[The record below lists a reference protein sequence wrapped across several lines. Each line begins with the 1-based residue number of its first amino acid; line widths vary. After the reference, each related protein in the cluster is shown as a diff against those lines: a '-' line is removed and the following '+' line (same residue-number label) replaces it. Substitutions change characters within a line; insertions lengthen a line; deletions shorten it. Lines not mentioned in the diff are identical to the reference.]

1 MSFIG
6 EVNIR
11 MKKVISVLLMTVI
24 LFCFCSC
31 ENAPKNDNSL
41 PSDITDSD
49 VAIAVVDYL
58 SKLPNGSKTSISK
71 SISAIYGKDFASTTS
86 LDLLYIHSTVFELA
100 EEHGIILEPVLP
112 EGTLTGMPG
121 NTFFTVRKK

>member
-1 MSFIG
+1 MAIIG
-6 EVNIR
+6 EVSIK
-11 MKKVISVLLMTVI
+11 MKKVISVLLVAVI

-31 ENAPKNDNSL
+31 EKTPKNDNSF

-71 SISAIYGKDFASTTS
+71 AISAIYGKDFSSDTS

-100 EEHGIILEPVLP
+100 EEHGIILESVHP
-112 EGTLTGMPG
+112 EGTLTGMPY
-121 NTFFTVRKK
+121 NNFFTVRKK